1 MLMLEF
7 IRSYVTA
14 TFGVSITII
23 IITIIYIS
31 FQIINRP
38 SDLWKYTLFV

>member
-14 TFGVSITII
+14 TFGVSII
-23 IITIIYIS
+23 IITIVS
-31 FQIINRP
+31 FQIINCP

>member
-14 TFGVSITII
+14 TFEVSII
-23 IITIIYIS
+23 IITIVS

>member
-23 IITIIYIS
+23 IITIVS
-31 FQIINRP
+31 FQIINCP

>member
-14 TFGVSITII
+14 TFEVSII
-23 IITIIYIS
+23 IITIVS
-31 FQIINRP
+31 FQIINCP

>member
-1 MLMLEF
+1 MLEF

-14 TFGVSITII
+14 TFEVSII
-23 IITIIYIS
+23 IITIVS

>member
-14 TFGVSITII
+14 TFEVSII
-23 IITIIYIS
+23 IITIVS
-31 FQIINRP
+31 FQIINCP
-38 SDLWKYTLFV
+38 SDL